1 MQVYHLWFL
10 LELVL
15 LARYEYVNR
24 RAKELNI
31 PPAVFYALVSV
42 PIMMI
47 TFYDLMYNG
56 FSLESMGVPVAWN
69 KHINYL
75 LGLFG
80 SYGMIQILAQDS
92 GLKTG
97 EIQRD
102 TIQKSLLFSVIAL
115 GTSYSVTSNRS
126 QAMIA
131 VLYYFHLKYIISN
144 NKTSPVCFEEV

>member
-1 MQVYHLWFL
+1 MKLYHLWLL

-15 LARYEYVNR
+15 LARYEYINR
-24 RAKELNI
+24 KAKELNI
-31 PPAVFYALVSV
+31 KPVVFYTLVSI
-42 PIMMI
+42 PIVMI
-47 TFYDLMYNG
+47 TWIDLMYNG
-56 FSLESMGVPVAWN
+56 FRLESMGVPASWN
-69 KHINYL
+69 KQIQYM

-102 TIQKSLLFSVIAL
+102 TIQNSLLFSIIAL
-115 GTSYSVTSNRS
+115 GTAYSVTSNRS

-131 VLYYFHLKYIISN
+131 VLYYFHLKYVISN
-144 NKTSPVCFEEV
+144 NKTSPVCFEDV